1 MQTTPSEKKLLFLA
15 GRWEDGEDVTTVT
28 NPFSGAVEAE
38 VARAGS
44 ATVVE
49 AVTAALAGFQ
59 AMRRLSSF
67 ARSEILRKVSE
78 SISDRR
84 EEFARTITRE
94 NGKPI
99 RQARTEVER
108 ATHTFRIASEEATR
122 VGGEIAPLDLRPG
135 LEGRFGLIRRVPLGP
150 VLGIAPFNFP
160 LNLVAHKVAPALA
173 AGCSI
178 VLKPASRTP
187 LSALLLAEVLEQAGL
202 PPGGLSVLPC
212 RRMVGDL
219 LVQDERFRALSFTG
233 SPEVGFGLKAK
244 AGKKPVVLEL
254 GGNAAVVVHEDAD
267 LEAAVRQSV
276 TGAFAYAGQV
286 CISVQR
292 VFVHEA
298 VADEFTERFV
308 DATEKL
314 VVGDPLDEKTDVG
327 PLIDDENAARVESWI
342 EEARARGARVLT
354 GGSRQGRL
362 LLPTVLEG
370 VDPSLPVDCAEAFG
384 PVVNLHRYAD
394 FADAID
400 RVNRSRYGLQA
411 GVFTRDLGRALSAF
425 DELEVGGV
433 ILNDAPTFRVDSMP
447 YGGTKDSGI
456 GREGV
461 KYAVEHFTEPRLLVV
476 NPPPA
481 VPRDGRA

>member
-1 MQTTPSEKKLLFLA
+1 MQTSPSEKKRLFLA
-15 GRWEDGEDVTTVT
+15 GRWEDGEDVTSVI
-28 NPFSGAVEAE
+28 NPYSGEVEAE

-49 AVTAALAGFQ
+49 AVTAALAGFH

-67 ARSEILRKVSE
+67 ARSEVLRKASE

-99 RQARTEVER
+99 RQSRVEVER

-122 VGGEIAPLDLRPG
+122 IGGELLPLDLRPG
-135 LEGRFGLIRRVPLGP
+135 LEGRFGLVRRVPLGP
-150 VLGIAPFNFP
+150 VLGIAPFNYP

-202 PPGGLSVLPC
+202 PPSVLSVLPC
-212 RRMVGDL
+212 RRLVGDL
-219 LVQDERFRALSFTG
+219 LVQDDRFRALSFTG

-254 GGNAAVVVHEDAD
+254 GGNAAVIVHEDAD
-267 LEAAVRQSV
+267 LDLAVRQTVS
-276 TGAFAYAGQV
+276 GAFAFSGQV

-292 VFVHEA
+292 VFLHQKIAEA
-298 VADEFTERFV
+298 FTTRLVEATER
-308 DATEKL
+308 L
-314 VVGDPLDEKTDVG
+314 VVGDPLDETTDIG
-327 PLIDDENAARVESWI
+327 PLIDDDNAARI
-342 EEARARGARVLT
+342 EAWVDEAKNRGARVLT
-354 GGSRQGRL
+354 GGNRQGRL
-362 LLPTVLEG
+362 FLPTVLDG
-370 VDPSLPVDCAEAFG
+370 VDPSLPVDCAEVFG
-384 PVVNLHRYAD
+384 PVVNLHRYSD
-394 FADAID
+394 FGDALD
-400 RVNRSRYGLQA
+400 RVNRSRFGLQV
-411 GVFTRDLGRALSAF
+411 GVFTRDVGRVFTAF

-447 YGGTKDSGI
+447 YGGTKDSGL

-461 KYAVEHFTEPRLLVV
+461 KYAIEHFTEPRLLVV
-476 NPPPA
+476 NPPTA
-481 VPRDGRA
+481 PRELGP